1 MRRAANQNSLI
12 ASGNHTIV
20 HYGSALTPLE
30 SHLLYEIPQFL
41 SISTCDSLLKTTK
54 LLTANFFV
62 GEDAVKCG
70 CKGKKMWLND
80 AIGEQ

>member
-1 MRRAANQNSLI
+1 MTDSIPHNPLMVVLKITAA
-12 ASGNHTIV
+12 
-20 HYGSALTPLE
+20 
-30 SHLLYEIPQFL
+30 
-41 SISTCDSLLKTTK
+41 KTTK